1 MTSTTAKDHSRV
13 QAAAERALTDQTNLL
28 SRSRLLTVFAV
39 LSLSLLISFID
50 QNGIGVTLPTIAADL
65 DAGDTISWAGTA
77 SLVAN
82 TTFAMLY
89 GRLSDIFG
97 RKAVFLVAVAL
108 LSIAA
113 LLCGFAQNAASFY
126 VFRALAGIGG
136 GGVSNLAMIIVSDI
150 VTLERRGKYQGFI
163 GSCVGLGN
171 IIGPFLAAAFISSP
185 RTTWRAFFWTT
196 APLAALMG
204 GVGWFLIPGIPPS
217 ASPQQQEQQSKAK
230 IREGLRRIDW
240 AGVATSSIAVVLLL
254 IPISGGG
261 AYFPWDS
268 PMVISML
275 VIGVLSF
282 GLFIFVEW
290 RVARLPMMPCQYFL
304 FLPCLIPGRPFPFFF
319 STAAQ
324 KNTRK
329 KTQGRGV
336 LTVRPV
342 EIFQNPVISIMLAQ
356 SFLFGAVYQSYL
368 YYLPMYLQNARRYSV
383 LASAAF
389 TAALVAM
396 QSIFSV
402 AGGQYIA
409 RTKRYGEVIW
419 FGFGSWT
426 LGSCLTLLYTATTPT
441 GLIILPLLLIGA
453 GVGCIFQPTLV
464 AFQAHVTKSKRAVI
478 IANRNLFRCG
488 GGACGLAVSGAVLQA
503 ALRASLP
510 APYAHLADKGT
521 YAVPEDLLLLS
532 AADEEGPLLI
542 QAYVA
547 ASRAVFILQIP
558 LIGLCLL
565 GCAFIRDRGLQPL
578 KDDGGG
584 DDEVKE
590 DFDTSVHE
598 LRQQQLPE
606 EKTGSGNPVED
617 NSRGRNGVLVQVETR

>member
-1 MTSTTAKDHSRV
+1 MTSTTAKDHGRV

-28 SRSRLLTVFAV
+28 SRARLLTVFAV
-39 LSLSLLISFID
+39 LSLSLLISFVD

-77 SLVAN
+77 SLIAN

-97 RKAVFLVAVAL
+97 RKAVFLGAVAL

-204 GVGWFLIPGIPPS
+204 GIGWFLIPGIPTPS
-217 ASPQQQEQQSKAK
+217 ASPQQKAQKQSKVK
-230 IREGLRRIDW
+230 IREGMRRIDW
-240 AGVATSSIAVVLLL
+240 AGVATSSIAVVFLL

-261 AYFPWDS
+261 AYFPWNS

-275 VIGVLSF
+275 VIGVLSL
-282 GLFIFVEW
+282 GLFVFVEW
-290 RVARLPMMPCQYFL
+290 RVARLPMMPL
-304 FLPCLIPGRPFPFFF
+304 
-319 STAAQ
+319 
-324 KNTRK
+324 
-329 KTQGRGV
+329 
-336 LTVRPV
+336 
-342 EIFQNPVISIMLAQ
+342 EIFRNPVITIMLAQ
-356 SFLFGAVYQSYL
+356 SFFFGAVYQSYL

-389 TAALVAM
+389 TAALVAA

-441 GLIILPLLLIGA
+441 GLIVLPLLFVGA

-478 IANRNLFRCG
+478 IANRNFFRCG

-503 ALRASLP
+503 ALRANLP
-510 APYAHLADKGT
+510 DRYAYLAEKGT
-521 YAVPEDLLLLS
+521 YSLPQGIPLS
-532 AADEEGPLLI
+532 AADEGTLS

-578 KDDGGG
+578 KDDSDGAGEIKEEF
-584 DDEVKE
+584 DASVDE
-590 DFDTSVHE
+590 
-598 LRQQQLPE
+598 LGRQQQQQRQPG
-606 EKTGSGNPVED
+606 EKTNSGVPVDGSNRGNSVW
-617 NSRGRNGVLVQVETR
+617 VQVENRH